1 MQRYNSVTF
10 GGLNRTNDL
19 TFSPL
24 IRSSPL
30 RRAMKN
36 RFLDLDAHTRLF
48 IALVVSLIVFVLTI
62 GHMDFAVQAIAIWN
76 VFAWTV
82 IVLAWSRILLASPKT
97 SVQTAKL
104 QDSAR
109 FAIFLFVIFA
119 AVASLASVA
128 ILIGGA
134 KGLGKKA
141 LTEHLLLAGTTV
153 VSSWFLIHTVFAMH
167 YAHGYYRDED
177 EGPGFESAGGLE
189 FPNEKE
195 PDFLDFAYF
204 SFVIGMTCQV
214 SDVQVSSRGMR
225 RLALVHGLLSFVF
238 NTVILALSIN
248 LASGLL

>member
-1 MQRYNSVTF
+1 
-10 GGLNRTNDL
+10 
-19 TFSPL
+19 
-24 IRSSPL
+24 
-30 RRAMKN
+30 MKT
-36 RFLDLDAHTRLF
+36 LLLKLDAHSRLF
-48 IALVVSLIVFVLTI
+48 VALVVSMIVFVLTI
-62 GHMDFAVQAIAIWN
+62 GRLQWSVQAITVWN
-76 VFAWTV
+76 VFAW
-82 IVLAWSRILLASPKT
+82 IVTLLAWTRILLAGAKT

-119 AVASLASVA
+119 SVASLASVA
-128 ILIGGA
+128 VLIAGS
-134 KGLGKKA
+134 KGLGRKT
-141 LTEHLLLAGTTV
+141 LFEHLMLAAATV

-167 YAHGYYRDED
+167 YAHGFYHDED
-177 EGPGFESAGGLE
+177 EGPGFSSAGGLE

-214 SDVQVSSRGMR
+214 SDVQVSSHSMR

-248 LASGLL
+248 LASGLLS

>member
-1 MQRYNSVTF
+1 
-10 GGLNRTNDL
+10 
-19 TFSPL
+19 
-24 IRSSPL
+24 
-30 RRAMKN
+30 MKN
-36 RFLDLDAHTRLF
+36 FLLRLDAHTRLF
-48 IALVVSLIVFVLTI
+48 LALGVSLIAFLITL
-62 GHMDFAVQAIAIWN
+62 GHLQWSTQAITVWN

-82 IVLAWSRILLASPKT
+82 TVLAWIRILWVRAKT
-97 SVQTAKL
+97 SVQAAKL

-109 FAIFLFVIFA
+109 VAIFIFVIFA
-119 AVASLASVA
+119 ALVSLASVA

-134 KGLGKKA
+134 KGLGRKT
-141 LTEHLLLAGTTV
+141 LTEHLLLAAATV

-167 YAHGYYRDED
+167 YAHGYYHDED
-177 EGPGFESAGGLE
+177 EGPEFSSAGGLE

-214 SDVQVSSRGMR
+214 SDVQVSSQSMR

>member
-1 MQRYNSVTF
+1 
-10 GGLNRTNDL
+10 
-19 TFSPL
+19 
-24 IRSSPL
+24 
-30 RRAMKN
+30 MKSI
-36 RFLDLDAHTRLF
+36 LLKLDAHSRLL
-48 IALVVSLIVFVLTI
+48 IAITVSLIVFVFTL
-62 GHMDFAVQAIAIWN
+62 GRLQFSVQAIAVWN

-82 IVLAWSRILLASPKT
+82 TVLAWSRILLAGAKT

-104 QDSAR
+104 QDTAR
-109 FAIFLFVIFA
+109 SAIFLFVVFA

-134 KGLGKKA
+134 KGLGHKA
-141 LTEHLLLAGTTV
+141 LSEHLLFAGTTV
-153 VSSWFLIHTVFAMH
+153 VSSWCLIHTVFAMH
-167 YAHGYYRDED
+167 YAHGFYHDED
-177 EGPGFESAGGLE
+177 EGPEFRKAGGLE
-189 FPNEKE
+189 FPSDKE

-214 SDVQVSSRGMR
+214 SDVQVSSQSMR

>member
-1 MQRYNSVTF
+1 
-10 GGLNRTNDL
+10 
-19 TFSPL
+19 
-24 IRSSPL
+24 
-30 RRAMKN
+30 MKTI
-36 RFLDLDAHTRLF
+36 LLKLDAHARLF
-48 IALVVSLIVFVLTI
+48 LALIVSFIVFVLTI
-62 GHMDFAVQAIAIWN
+62 GRLQLSVQAITVWN
-76 VFAWTV
+76 VFAWSL
-82 IVLAWSRILLASPKT
+82 ILLAWSRIVLADART

-104 QDSAR
+104 QDTAR
-109 FAIFLFVIFA
+109 FAIFLFVVLA

-134 KGLGKKA
+134 KGLGRKA
-141 LTEHLLLAGTTV
+141 LAEHLLLAAATV
-153 VSSWFLIHTVFAMH
+153 ISSWCLIHTVFAMH
-167 YAHGYYRDED
+167 YAHGYYHDED
-177 EGPGFESAGGLE
+177 EGPDFSSAGGLE

-214 SDVQVSSRGMR
+214 SDVQVSSQGMR

>member
-1 MQRYNSVTF
+1 
-10 GGLNRTNDL
+10 
-19 TFSPL
+19 
-24 IRSSPL
+24 
-30 RRAMKN
+30 MKTI
-36 RFLDLDAHTRLF
+36 LLKLDAHARLF
-48 IALVVSLIVFVLTI
+48 LALVVSFIVFILTI
-62 GHMDFAVQAIAIWN
+62 GHLQFSVQAITVWN
-76 VFAWTV
+76 VFAWSAILLAWAR
-82 IVLAWSRILLASPKT
+82 IVLADART

-104 QDSAR
+104 QDTAR
-109 FAIFLFVIFA
+109 FAIFLFVVSA

-134 KGLGKKA
+134 KGLGRKA
-141 LTEHLLLAGTTV
+141 LTEHLLLAAATV
-153 VSSWFLIHTVFAMH
+153 VSSWCLIHTVFAMH
-167 YAHGYYRDED
+167 YAHGYYRDD
-177 EGPGFESAGGLE
+177 KDGTEGSGSGGLE

-214 SDVQVSSRGMR
+214 SDVQVSSQGMR

>member
-1 MQRYNSVTF
+1 
-10 GGLNRTNDL
+10 
-19 TFSPL
+19 
-24 IRSSPL
+24 
-30 RRAMKN
+30 MKN
-36 RFLDLDAHTRLF
+36 FLLKLDAHSRLF
-48 IALVVSLIVFVLTI
+48 LALAVSLIVFVLTL
-62 GHMDFAVQAIAIWN
+62 GRLQWAVEGITLWN

-82 IVLAWSRILLASPKT
+82 TMLAWTRILLAGAKT
-97 SVQTAKL
+97 SVRAAKL
-104 QDSAR
+104 QDSTR
-109 FAIFLFVIFA
+109 LAIFIFVVFA

-134 KGLGKKA
+134 KGLGRKT
-141 LTEHLLLAGTTV
+141 LTEHLLLAAATV
-153 VSSWFLIHTVFAMH
+153 ISSWFLIHTVFAMH
-167 YAHGYYRDED
+167 YAHGYYHDED
-177 EGPGFESAGGLE
+177 EGPEFSSAGGLE

-214 SDVQVSSRGMR
+214 SDVQVSSHSMR

>member
-1 MQRYNSVTF
+1 MK
-10 GGLNRTNDL
+10 TNL
-19 TFSPL
+19 
-24 IRSSPL
+24 
-30 RRAMKN
+30 
-36 RFLDLDAHTRLF
+36 LDLDAHSRLF
-48 IALVVSLIVFVLTI
+48 IALGVSLIVFVLTI
-62 GHMDFAVQAIAIWN
+62 GHLKLAVQAIAIWN

-82 IVLAWSRILLASPKT
+82 IVLAWSRILLAPSAKS
-97 SVQTAKL
+97 SVQAAKL

-109 FAIFLFVIFA
+109 FAIFLFVVFA

-134 KGLGKKA
+134 KGLGRKA

-177 EGPGFESAGGLE
+177 EGPGFTSAGGLE

-214 SDVQVSSRGMR
+214 SDVQVTSQGMR